1 MGAQIA
7 VRDQQLNG
15 IFLACNRSAVH
26 RRPVPVV
33 FGIAIGTMGNK
44 ELYHVSRRFDGRDM
58 QRRVA
63 VSIFGIDICSARKKH
78 FDEFRISCPVQRRLP
93 LHDVALHG
101 FFHIST
107 LSNEH
112 LGNIH
117 LVAIE
122 GVNKQRSAIRGLA
135 IDVNAFG

>member
-44 ELYHVSRRFDGRDM
+44 ELYHVSRRFDGRYM

-78 FDEFRISCPVQRRLP
+78 FDEFASLAQCSAVCPCMMSAPRLFSHQHP
-93 LHDVALHG
+93 
-101 FFHIST
+101 
-107 LSNEH
+107 E
-112 LGNIH
+112 
-117 LVAIE
+117 
-122 GVNKQRSAIRGLA
+122 Q
-135 IDVNAFG
+135 